1 MRTEDRSQPDVSPV
15 QQSARPRA
23 RLFYLALAYL
33 CVGLGMVGAVL
44 PLLPTTPFLLVAL
57 WAYFRSHPEK
67 AQKLLDH
74 PRFGPALRD
83 WREQGAIPTRA
94 KIAAVAVMAVS
105 WLIVFLTAPHP
116 AAPIV
121 VGLILCCTATFVAT
135 RPSPKPGSKRTG
147 RENVAASNGPVT

>member
-1 MRTEDRSQPDVSPV
+1 MTIEDRPQPAVSPAQPV
-15 QQSARPRA
+15 RPRG
-23 RLFYLALAYL
+23 RLFYLALAYV
-33 CVGLGMVGAVL
+33 CVGLGMAGAVL

-94 KIAAVAVMAVS
+94 KIAALLVMAAS
-105 WLIVFLTAPHP
+105 WVTVYLVAPHP
-116 AAPIV
+116 AAPLV
-121 VGLILCCTATFVAT
+121 VGLILCCTGTFVAT
-135 RPSPKPGSKRTG
+135 RPSPRRRSK
-147 RENVAASNGPVT
+147 E

>member
-1 MRTEDRSQPDVSPV
+1 MAVPP
-15 QQSARPRA
+15 ARPTPVRG

-33 CVGLGMVGAVL
+33 CVGLGMAGAVL

-74 PRFGPALRD
+74 PRFGPTLRD
-83 WREQGAIPTRA
+83 WREQGAIPTRG
-94 KIAAVAVMAVS
+94 KIAAVGVMALS
-105 WLIVFLTAPHP
+105 WVIVYLTAPHP

-121 VGLILCCTATFVAT
+121 VGLILCCTGTFVAT
-135 RPSPKPGSKRTG
+135 RPSPKPRQG
-147 RENVAASNGPVT
+147 RAVAQDQAAPERPIA

>member
-1 MRTEDRSQPDVSPV
+1 MEERPAADMVPTAPV
-15 QQSARPRA
+15 RPRW
-23 RLFYLALAYL
+23 RLLYLGLAYL
-33 CVGLGMVGAVL
+33 CVGLGMAGAVL
-44 PLLPTTPFLLVAL
+44 PVLPTTPFLLVAL

-94 KIAAVAVMAVS
+94 KIAAVIVMAAS
-105 WLIVFLTAPHP
+105 WVLVYVTAPHP

-121 VGLILCCTATFVAT
+121 VGLILCCTGTFVAT
-135 RPSPKPGSKRTG
+135 RPSPKRKPGPG
-147 RENVAASNGPVT
+147 AADARIRSAE

>member
-1 MRTEDRSQPDVSPV
+1 MTIKDESPLAV
-15 QQSARPRA
+15 PSARPTPVRG

-67 AQKLLDH
+67 AQKLLEH

-94 KIAAVAVMAVS
+94 KIAAVGVMALS
-105 WLIVFLTAPHP
+105 WVIVYLTAPHP

-121 VGLILCCTATFVAT
+121 VGVILCCTGTFVAT
-135 RPSPKPGSKRTG
+135 RPSPKPRQA
-147 RENVAASNGPVT
+147 RDLAAPEGPAA